1 MTKIKIAIILFL
13 LIAFAGVSAANAQD
27 SKPAPSPSD
36 ALSALKSKLLE
47 VKHRDPRSLLDVLK
61 LLGSPAGSISANSD
75 FHTITVRDLPENIAL
90 IEDAIRRLDTPEPAR
105 PDMEFRIHV
114 LIASSAPSGQ
124 EELPAD
130 LRDVV
135 KQLQETLRYKSYA
148 VMASAIH
155 RTKEGGQGVYNK
167 GVAESKLFSINS
179 QGNPIFYDYSIRPI
193 NLEASP
199 SGARMIQIGNFTF
212 NMRVPVNVGTQ
223 TTYEPSGFSTPVTV
237 RDGEKVVV
245 GTTTMGD
252 KGLVIVLIASVSK

>member
-1 MTKIKIAIILFL
+1 MIAQC
-13 LIAFAGVSAANAQD
+13 IARCFVAQRSPTSD

-167 GVAESKLFSINS
+167 GVAESKLFSITEITS
-179 QGNPIFYDYSIRPI
+179 LSC
-193 NLEASP
+193 
-199 SGARMIQIGNFTF
+199 ARLDCAPLPGRN
-212 NMRVPVNVGTQ
+212 RTQ
-223 TTYEPSGFSTPVTV
+223 
-237 RDGEKVVV
+237 
-245 GTTTMGD
+245 
-252 KGLVIVLIASVSK
+252 